1 MHRSHVE
8 VPPCHCLCNFY
19 MAVFR
24 ERCEAYIGNM
34 FKCLFFI
41 SYVSCICTF
50 LHNEPFWQVCQCDF
64 KFVIVL
70 SQVQVKPNETRVKF
84 LHDTTLLC
92 CTMWIIIKSL
102 LKKNTV
108 LVVNVRTLKSG
119 PIAVLEIYL
128 I

>member
-1 MHRSHVE
+1 MQ
-8 VPPCHCLCNFY
+8 
-19 MAVFR
+19 VFR
-24 ERCEAYIGNM
+24 EKCEAYIGNM
-34 FKCLFFI
+34 LKCLFFI
-41 SYVSCICTF
+41 VYVSLICKF
-50 LHNEPFWQVCQCDF
+50 LHNEPFCQVCQSDF

-70 SQVQVKPNETRVKF
+70 SQVQVKPNETRVIF

-92 CTMWIIIKSL
+92 CMMLIIIKSL
-102 LKKNTV
+102 LKKNNV